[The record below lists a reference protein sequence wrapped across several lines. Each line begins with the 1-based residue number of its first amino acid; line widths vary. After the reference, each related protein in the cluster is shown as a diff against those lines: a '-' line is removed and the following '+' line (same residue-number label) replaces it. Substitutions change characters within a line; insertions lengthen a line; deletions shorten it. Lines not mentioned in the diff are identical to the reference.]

1 MYALTLEILIADLQ
15 SPRYSKQHYTNNK
28 NFIRCLTTSG
38 GPLVPIFRKDSS
50 ALPFYQRG
58 CYKYRAPPGGFML
71 QRLALFCLL
80 FCSCAL
86 AQTRSAPA
94 KPIVAKSR
102 ADAAA
107 ESAGATPASSGTR
120 LPVRRVVL
128 YKNGVGYFEHTG
140 QVRGSQEVS
149 IDFTTGQ
156 LNDVVKSL
164 TVLDLGQGRISG
176 VRYNSTAPLSER
188 LKGLRLPVGQE
199 TTLAG
204 FLAALRG
211 ALVEVR
217 NGAVTAV
224 GRLLSV
230 DERQITKGGETLTT
244 ITEASVVTDS
254 GEVRVFEVTP
264 ATSIRVLEHDL
275 NMEVG
280 KYMSLVA
287 STRERDIRR
296 MTISAEGT
304 GDRPL
309 FVSYISEVPIWKST
323 YRIVLPTDPKAKPL
337 LQGWAVVDNTVGE
350 DWKDVQLSLV
360 AGAPQSF
367 IQQISQPYYAR
378 RPEIAMP
385 QAFQM
390 SPQTHEETI
399 EAADAASPVMPPPAP
414 PATMAKNAARGGIG
428 SGVGR
433 GLAGG
438 VMSGISNSTVEV
450 SAEAPLVDVGREEAK
465 MESAAE
471 GKDLGDLFE
480 YDLKQRVTIGKNQS
494 ALVPIVQANIEADK
508 VSLWNAS
515 RPRALRAV
523 WVNNT
528 SGLSLDA
535 GTFNILENNTFAGEG
550 VMDMIKPGERR
561 LLSYA
566 VDQGIHIDAE
576 SKFENERVNRVR
588 IIHGVLY
595 QTRGQREK
603 RTYKIRNADKDARNV
618 VIEHPVRAGW
628 KLVSD
633 VKPVEST
640 ASYHRFRVAAE
651 PNKTSE
657 LLVEEFEPQQ
667 TTIILNSITDDQV
680 AYLVRQKTI
689 TPELE
694 QTLRKVIAQKN
705 EISGFNTQI
714 EQRQRET
721 SDISQDQARVRENMK
736 ALKGTAEEKQL
747 TQRYATQL
755 NQQEDRLAVLRKE
768 IADLQAQREAAQAQ
782 LNKMVEDISFD
793 ATV

>member
-1 MYALTLEILIADLQ
+1 ML
-15 SPRYSKQHYTNNK
+15 R
-28 NFIRCLTTSG
+28 
-38 GPLVPIFRKDSS
+38 PIITAF
-50 ALPFYQRG
+50 
-58 CYKYRAPPGGFML
+58 
-71 QRLALFCLL
+71 LL
-80 FCSCAL
+80 SLSF
-86 AQTRSAPA
+86 
-94 KPIVAKSR
+94 
-102 ADAAA
+102 AAA
-107 ESAGATPASSGTR
+107 QVKSPAPKPAAVKPPASSGSSAESPTAAATR
-120 LPVRRVVL
+120 IPVRRVVL
-128 YKNGVGYFEHTG
+128 YKNGVGYFEHSG
-140 QVRGSQEVS
+140 SVRGSQEVN

-164 TVLDLGQGRISG
+164 TVLDLGQGATQGKISG

-204 FLAALRG
+204 FLSALRG
-211 ALVEVR
+211 ARVEVR
-217 NGAVTAV
+217 SGAVTAV

-230 DERQITKGGETLTT
+230 DERQITKGGETVTT

-254 GEVRVFEVTP
+254 GEMRVFEVTP

-280 KYMSLVA
+280 KYMGLVA

-296 MTISAEGT
+296 MTISAEGS
-304 GDRPL
+304 GERPL

-337 LQGWAVVDNTVGE
+337 LQGWAIVDNTVGE

-378 RPEIAMP
+378 RPEVAMP

-390 SPQTHEETI
+390 KPQTHEETI
-399 EAADAASPVMPPPAP
+399 EAGDAISSVNAPPPPAP
-414 PATMAKNAARGGIG
+414 ASGAVGGVASGRGYGLGPGQGGGVGGGIIARK
-428 SGVGR
+428 SVSR
-433 GLAGG
+433 SA
-438 VMSGISNSTVEV
+438 NDNAFEV
-450 SAEAPLVDVGREEAK
+450 KSEAETVDVGEASANL
-465 MESAAE
+465 ESEAE

-494 ALVPIVQANIEADK
+494 ALVPIVHANIEADK
-508 VSLWNAS
+508 ISLWNAS
-515 RPRALRAV
+515 RPRALRAI

-528 SGLSLDA
+528 SGQSLDS

-550 VMDMIKPGERR
+550 VMDVIKPGEKR

-588 IIHGVLY
+588 ISHGVLY
-595 QTRGQREK
+595 QTRGRREK

-628 KLVSD
+628 KLTSET
-633 VKPVEST
+633 KPLEST
-640 ASYHRFRVAAE
+640 ASYHRFRIAAE
-651 PNKTSE
+651 PSKTTE
-657 LLVEEFEPQQ
+657 LLVEEFEPQE
-667 TTIILNSITDDQV
+667 TTVVLANITDDQV

-694 QTLRKVIAQKN
+694 QTLRKVVAQKN
-705 EISGFNTQI
+705 EIAGLNAQI
-714 EQRQRET
+714 EQRQRELGE
-721 SDISQDQARVRENMK
+721 ISQDQQRVRENMK

-755 NQQEDRLAVLRKE
+755 NQQEDRLATLRKE
-768 IADLQAQREAAQAQ
+768 ITDLQAQVFAARAKA
-782 LNKMVEDISFD
+782 NVMIEEISFD
-793 ATV
+793 QTL